1 MGTNESDAALPKW
14 TRVETR
20 HTLCFNAALSSCEKS
35 TISSSAHLAFIK
47 IDITFQAHCS
57 HCGLFSVIT
66 IHLGLI
72 KDEFCWITWKYLHNN
87 TMRFETYVHRAQL
100 VVFLQRSRCKIS
112 LLPFLSWVSNDIG
125 LIHRCNQDTIWITT
139 QVVIHIYASWKIVYC
154 PNYQKKKKLVQRKD
168 RSVPNIPNW
177 QFPLPLA
184 WLNNPQNPKDH
195 AICHTS
201 VLKFESNVSGCFNSS
216 VIEYRRHLCKTKGFL
231 YPNSEPL
238 AHKELASFT
247 TAPLWCARRKN
258 DLHFH
263 YNYSDP
269 ACPLRLHLT
278 MELFAVSW
286 EGILLDII
294 AMNM

>member
-87 TMRFETYVHRAQL
+87 TMRFETYVHQAQL

-154 PNYQKKKKLVQRKD
+154 PNYQKKKKNLCKGKIGQCRTFPTGNSHCLWHDWITHKTLRTMPYVILVLLNLNQM
-168 RSVPNIPNW
+168 S
-177 QFPLPLA
+177 LA
-184 WLNNPQNPKDH
+184 VLIALWLSTED
-195 AICHTS
+195 TS
-201 VLKFESNVSGCFNSS
+201 VKQKAFCTQIVS
-216 VIEYRRHLCKTKGFL
+216 LLPTK
-231 YPNSEPL
+231 N
-238 AHKELASFT
+238 
-247 TAPLWCARRKN
+247 
-258 DLHFH
+258 
-263 YNYSDP
+263 
-269 ACPLRLHLT
+269 
-278 MELFAVSW
+278 
-286 EGILLDII
+286 
-294 AMNM
+294 